1 MINIIKLVNDQSDK
15 KIILKSV
22 SLFVITCLIALLGF
36 CIKNLLSEENLLF
49 TTSEYLEET
58 PVTITS
64 KTDPSGKLVIL
75 THGFAGSTEFMRA
88 LAVALARDGHVV
100 IRFDFLGHGK

>member
-1 MINIIKLVNDQSDK
+1 MINIIKLVTVQSDK
-15 KIILKSV
+15 KIVLKSV
-22 SLFVITCLIALLGF
+22 ISLFVITCLMVLLGF

-58 PVTITS
+58 PVTITG

-75 THGFAGSTEFMRA
+75 AHGFAGSTES
-88 LAVALARDGHVV
+88 
-100 IRFDFLGHGK
+100 